1 MSILD
6 SARLLTEERQ
16 SSAPHAAAAMD
27 IEEDDVDW
35 VSDVYRQLNGAPNP
49 YRSTRWQQL
58 KAYRVIIGLLSSVLS
73 LFGAAI
79 VVRFAGCLS
88 SALSFFPVDCTSSG
102 TLALVAGFIIILTG
116 TIGCVVGCYCKRSFL
131 LVCLAALL
139 LFYAAL
145 FGALVAY
152 MSFAHLRDLDGLPE
166 AWAKMVAAQPDAVC
180 DVQHKLE
187 CAGFKKDECCRG
199 VSLDEAQLGAA
210 FMAPTVCYLEATNG
224 TMFDIRTLE
233 VADWP
238 RTMCAS
244 QCSSENAKYEQA
256 CETVLKSLLRF
267 RFYRLVFLPSS
278 CTVLFLILSGIAVA
292 SVLWKPRT
300 GSYMR
305 HRF

>member
-1 MSILD
+1 
-6 SARLLTEERQ
+6 
-16 SSAPHAAAAMD
+16 MD
-27 IEEDDVDW
+27 IEEDDVHW

-58 KAYRVIIGLLSSVLS
+58 KVYRVVIGLLSCVLS
-73 LFGAAI
+73 LFGAAA

-88 SALSFFPVDCTSSG
+88 PALSLFPVKCTSSG
-102 TLALVAGFIIILTG
+102 TLALVAGNVILFTG
-116 TIGCVVGCYCKRSFL
+116 TIGCAVGCYCKRSSL
-131 LVCLAALL
+131 LVCLAAVLL
-139 LFYAAL
+139 CYAVL

-152 MSFAHLRDLDGLPE
+152 MSFAHLHDLDGLPE
-166 AWAKMVAAQPDAVC
+166 AWAEMVAAQPDVVC
-180 DVQHKLE
+180 DVQNELE
-187 CAGFKKDECCRG
+187 CAGFRKDECCRG
-199 VSLDEAQLGAA
+199 VSFDEVHLVAA
-210 FMAPTVCYLEATNG
+210 FMAPAVCYLEAING

-233 VADWP
+233 VAHWP
-238 RTMCAS
+238 HSMCAS

-292 SVLWKPRT
+292 SVLRRPRT
-300 GSYMR
+300 GSYLR